1 MSDNNM
7 IDNTVYNEINIA
19 DDNFTVTVPPE
30 EFENY
35 KIDISNYP
43 SSILTGYNTASW
55 GTLNSTIGA
64 NGSTGSYYGNTN
76 YTFSNITSSSAKNGL
91 HVTSDAVFEGD
102 VKIKGVSIVD
112 AFDKINKRLAI
123 LVPDPAKLEHF
134 EALKRA
140 YENYKTLEALCE
152 LPTNDD

>member
-1 MSDNNM
+1 MSNSAD
-7 IDNTVYNEINIA
+7 IL
-19 DDNFTVTVPPE
+19 DDNFTITIPAE
-30 EFENY
+30 DYENY
-35 KIDISNYP
+35 KIDISNY
-43 SSILTGYNTASW
+43 SSTILNGYNTTGSW

-64 NGSTGSYYGNTN
+64 NGSSGSYYGNTN
-76 YTFSNITSSSAKNGL
+76 YTFSNITSSSANNGL
-91 HVTSDAVFEGD
+91 HVTSNAVFDGD

-112 AFDKINKRLAI
+112 AIDKINKRLAI

-152 LPTNDD
+152 LPTKDDE

>member
-1 MSDNNM
+1 MSDDTKSNDSD
-7 IDNTVYNEINIA
+7 II
-19 DDNFTVTVPPE
+19 DDNITITIPSE
-30 EFENY
+30 DYENY
-35 KIDISNYP
+35 KIDISNY
-43 SSILTGYNTASW
+43 SSTILNGYNTASW

-64 NGSTGSYYGNTN
+64 NGTSGSYYGNTN

-91 HVTSDAVFEGD
+91 HVTSNAEFDGD

-112 AFDKINKRLAI
+112 AIDKINKRLAI

-152 LPTNDD
+152 LPTKDD